1 MPSRKA
7 ACLYSSRCSHL
18 TLRPPLP
25 HSRAGPADTDGVQ
38 QASAAKQVCKV
49 LSQEPHGLPQ
59 GRARRVGLHV
69 RDGATPADRPR
80 RSSMI
85 ERTAWSFNPPPA
97 HSPQLHVP
105 QVLDRLLE
113 GATGRSARSF
123 FEEMTVSTWTNV
135 CAQNRARI
143 WLALEHELAV

>member
-1 MPSRKA
+1 
-7 ACLYSSRCSHL
+7 
-18 TLRPPLP
+18 
-25 HSRAGPADTDGVQ
+25 
-38 QASAAKQVCKV
+38 
-49 LSQEPHGLPQ
+49 
-59 GRARRVGLHV
+59 
-69 RDGATPADRPR
+69 
-80 RSSMI
+80 MI